1 MTANVTPEM
10 AKSLASAQA
19 EIENAVKN
27 AANPHFRSK
36 YADLAEVLG
45 TARPVYAKHGLA
57 LIQGGTFD
65 GTYVTVTSL
74 LTHSSGGHV
83 THDMSCVP
91 AKADAQGVGAAM
103 TYLRRYS
110 AAAIYGI
117 AQEDDDGNTASGR
130 PAPAAP
136 ALPSPPPSKGW
147 KPTPEAERAIAGLLT
162 VEQFDQ
168 FYEAKLVAKLDK
180 LAPPDRA
187 KAMNWLEVQAAKIG
201 GRWDSDKMGWVTSMD
216 ATDEIP
222 SFLQ

>member
-1 MTANVTPEM
+1 MNFTLTPEM
-10 AKSLASAQA
+10 AKSLAAAQA
-19 EIENAVKN
+19 EIENASKN
-27 AANPHFRSK
+27 SSNPHFRSK
-36 YADLAEVLG
+36 YADLAEVLA

-57 LIQGGTFD
+57 LIQGGTYD

-136 ALPSPPPSKGW
+136 ALPSPPPAKGW
-147 KPTPEAERAIAGLLT
+147 KPTPEAERAIAALLT

-180 LAPPDRA
+180 LSAPDRA
-187 KAMNWLEVQAAKIG
+187 KAMKWLESQAAKIG
-201 GRWDSDKMGWVTSMD
+201 GRWDSDKMGWVPSMEVSD
-216 ATDEIP
+216 KIP